1 MDIDAL
7 LTSQNPDDLRS
18 LALKLLADLER
29 QTQKNQA
36 QDEVASTLRTNLEQQ
51 TQKNQALV
59 HYIQQLEEALK
70 NARRWRFGRKSEAFQ
85 GEQRGLFDEDIEA
98 DAADIEQQLATLLP
112 EPKTE
117 KAAVPKRRPLPPEL
131 PRQDI
136 LLAPASDSC
145 PDCGHALRFIR
156 DEISER
162 LEYVPAS
169 FIVHRH
175 IRPQFSCEHCDTVIS
190 APLPAQL
197 IEKGQPGPGLLAQV
211 VSAKCLDHLP
221 LYRQQVIY
229 QRSGVDIPRS
239 TLAGWFGAVGAAL
252 KPLAER
258 LHHDLLQ
265 HPVLQ
270 ADETTL
276 SLLDPGKGKTQRG
289 YLWAYVTAHS
299 AERAIVLYDCQP
311 GRSGQYARDILDS
324 WSGTLVVDGYSGYQA
339 LFGKDKVKEAG
350 CMAHVRRKFFEL
362 FIANK
367 SPVAKQALDII
378 RELYKL
384 ERKIRHRPADKQRQW
399 RQRYAKPQMDAF
411 NKWLMLHHSQS
422 APGSGLHK
430 ALDYALNRWPALLCY
445 LGDGRV
451 PIDNNR
457 CEGAMRPVAVGRKNW
472 LFAGSLLA
480 GQRLAAILSLLETAK
495 LNGHDPYIWL
505 RDVLTRLPSW
515 PNNRITELLPYAEN
529 SFT

>member
-1 MDIDAL
+1 MDIDSL
-7 LTSQNPDDLRS
+7 LASQNPDDLRS
-18 LALKLLADLER
+18 LALKLLADLE
-29 QTQKNQA
+29 QK
-36 QDEVASTLRTNLEQQ
+36 
-51 TQKNQALV
+51 TQKNQALAQ
-59 HYIQQLEEALK
+59 YIQQLEEALK
-70 NARRWRFGRKSEAFQ
+70 NARHWRFGRKSEAFQ

-112 EPKTE
+112 EPKE
-117 KAAVPKRRPLPPEL
+117 SLAATPKRRPLPPEL
-131 PRQDI
+131 PREDI
-136 LLAPASDSC
+136 HLAPASDSC

-162 LEYVPAS
+162 LEYVPAR

-175 IRPQFSCEHCDTVIS
+175 IRPQFSCEHCDTVVS

-276 SLLDPGKGKTQRG
+276 SILDPGKGKTLRG

-299 AERAIVLYDCQP
+299 AEQAIVLYDCQP
-311 GRSGQYARDILDS
+311 GRSGQYARDILDG
-324 WSGTLVVDGYSGYQA
+324 WHGILVVDGYSGYQA
-339 LFGKDKVKEAG
+339 LFGKTKDQEKAEDKAKAKAKAKEAG

-384 ERKIRHRPADKQRQW
+384 ERKIKHRPVEKQRQW

-411 NKWLMLHHSQS
+411 HKWLLLQHSRS
-422 APGSGLHK
+422 APNSGLRR
-430 ALDYALNRWPALLCY
+430 ALDYTLNRWPALLCY
-445 LGDGRV
+445 LEDGRV

-457 CEGAMRPVAVGRKNW
+457 CENAMRPVAVGRKNW
-472 LFAGSLLA
+472 LFAGSLRA
-480 GQRLAAILSLLETAK
+480 GQRMAAILSLLETAK

-505 RDVLTRLPSW
+505 RDVLTRLPTW
-515 PNNRITELLPYAEN
+515 PNNRIAELLPYAEN
-529 SFT
+529 SFS

>member
-7 LTSQNPDDLRS
+7 LASQNPDDLRS
-18 LALKLLADLER
+18 LALKLLVD
-29 QTQKNQA
+29 
-36 QDEVASTLRTNLEQQ
+36 LEQQ
-51 TQKNQALV
+51 TQRNQTQAG
-59 HYIQQLEEALK
+59 YIQQLEEALR
-70 NARRWRFGRKSEAFQ
+70 NARHWRFGRKSEAFQ

-117 KAAVPKRRPLPPEL
+117 QAAVPKRRPLPPEL
-131 PRQDI
+131 PREDI
-136 LLAPASDSC
+136 RLAPASDTC

-162 LEYVPAS
+162 LEYVPAR

-175 IRPQFSCEHCDTVIS
+175 IRPQFSCNHCDTVVS
-190 APLPAQL
+190 APLPTQL

-211 VSAKCLDHLP
+211 VCAKSLDHLP

-252 KPLAER
+252 KPLADA

-270 ADETTL
+270 ADETPL
-276 SLLDPGKGKTQRG
+276 SILDPGKGKTQRG
-289 YLWAYVTAHS
+289 YLWAYVTAQS

-311 GRSGQYARDILDS
+311 GRGGHYARDMLEG
-324 WSGTLVVDGYSGYQA
+324 WSGTLVVDGYAGYQA
-339 LFGKDKVKEAG
+339 LFDSGQALAAG
-350 CMAHVRRKFFEL
+350 CWAHARRKFFEL
-362 FIANK
+362 FTVNK
-367 SPVAKQALDII
+367 SPVAKLALDSI

-384 ERKIRHRPADKQRQW
+384 ERKIRQRPADKKRRW
-399 RQRYAKPQMDAF
+399 RKRYAWPRLEVFHQWLLLQQPQAAP
-411 NKWLMLHHSQS
+411 NS
-422 APGSGLHK
+422 ALRK
-430 ALDYALNRWPALLCY
+430 ALDYTLKRWPALLRY
-445 LGDGRV
+445 LDDGRV

-457 CEGAMRPVAVGRKNW
+457 CENAMRPVAVGRKNW
-472 LFAGSLLA
+472 MFAGSLRA
-480 GQRLAAILSLLETAK
+480 GQRMASVLSLLETAK

-505 RDVLTRLPSW
+505 RDILTRLPTW
-515 PNNRITELLPYAEN
+515 PNNRISELLPYAEN
-529 SFT
+529 SFS